1 MSWPLLE
8 EYRNGAPLA
17 GVICCAE
24 SGIQVLRMSDLWV
37 MSDQHGRNIHPYI
50 ELGAALPLLSPFDM
64 AQPNAD
70 GERLVTLRG
79 GESIGKFE
87 QNCGNESH
95 IVVKLGGGL
104 AAVAPGQAE
113 PYVVG
118 AAFRP
123 LFKRTAKL
131 RFHMC
136 DCYGQDGHGAWAL
149 PGGMQ
154 AGAGGVI
161 VHSASAP
168 HNAGC
173 VCDSPRFGKWHNG
186 FAVVDGL

>member
-50 ELGAALPLLSPFDM
+50 ELGAGLALLPPFDI
-64 AQPNAD
+64 APPNED
-70 GERLVTLRG
+70 GERLATLRS

-95 IVVKLGGGL
+95 IALKLGGGL
-104 AAVAPGQAE
+104 AAVALGQTE
-113 PYVVG
+113 SYVVG
-118 AAFRP
+118 GAFQP

-131 RFHMC
+131 RFHIC

-149 PGGMQ
+149 PSGLQ

-161 VHSASAP
+161 EHSAGAP
-168 HNAGC
+168 HIAGC
-173 VCDSPRFGKWHNG
+173 VCNSPRFGKWHNG
-186 FAVVDGL
+186 FATVDGL